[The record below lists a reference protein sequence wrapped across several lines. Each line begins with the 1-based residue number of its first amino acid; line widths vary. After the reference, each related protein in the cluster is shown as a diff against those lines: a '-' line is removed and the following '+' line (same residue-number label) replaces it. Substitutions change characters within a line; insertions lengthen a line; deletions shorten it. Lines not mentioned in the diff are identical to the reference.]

1 MRIVVMIMR
10 KNGNIDLREVQAEPI
25 SSDGEQRWEK
35 RGLNKIQG
43 PQTEVMLKFLETVR
57 VV

>member
-1 MRIVVMIMR
+1 MIMR
-10 KNGNIDLREVQAEPI
+10 KNGNIDLREVRAEPI

-35 RGLNKIQG
+35 RELNKIQG